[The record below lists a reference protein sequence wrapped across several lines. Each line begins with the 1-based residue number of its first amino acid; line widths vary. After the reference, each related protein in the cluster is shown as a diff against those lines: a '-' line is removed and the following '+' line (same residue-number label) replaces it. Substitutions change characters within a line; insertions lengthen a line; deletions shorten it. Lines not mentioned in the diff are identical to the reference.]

1 MKIVFMGTPEFAAP
15 ALSAIVSGGHE
26 VKYVVTQQD
35 KARDRGKKIQHTPV
49 KERALSLGIEVL
61 QPEKIKGNQ
70 DFIDKIAGISPDMIV
85 VAAYGKI
92 LPAEILGIPRFGCVN
107 IHASLLPRWRG
118 AAPIQRAIIEG
129 DNITGITI
137 MHMAEGLDTGDMI
150 MSKSVETGKMTA
162 GQLHDE
168 LARIGAE
175 LIVSAMQQ
183 IEAGTA
189 PRIVQD
195 EQFATYAPMISKSD
209 GHLDFSKTPEEL
221 ERLVRGVD
229 PWPGAYTTYNE
240 EIMKVWEAFS
250 TDQESEKP
258 AGTIVHVSDEGIKIS
273 AGGKILLITE
283 IQTPGK
289 KRVKIKEYLKGNKIE
304 KLAVLG

>member
-1 MKIVFMGTPEFAAP
+1 MKIVFMGTPEFAVP
-15 ALSAIVSGGHE
+15 ALSAVVSSGHE

-35 KARDRGKKIQHTPV
+35 KARDRGKKVQPTPV
-49 KERALSLGIEVL
+49 KEKALSLGIEVL
-61 QPEKIKGNQ
+61 QPEKIRGNKEI
-70 DFIDKIAGISPDMIV
+70 IDKIADAGPDMIV

-92 LPAEILGIPRFGCVN
+92 LPADILNIPNLGCIN

-129 DNITGITI
+129 DDVTGITI

-150 MSKSVETGKMTA
+150 ISKSTEIGRKTAVE
-162 GQLHDE
+162 LHDE

-175 LIVSAMQQ
+175 LIVKAMEQ

-189 PRIVQD
+189 PGIVQD
-195 EQFATYAPMISKSD
+195 EKFATYAPLISKSD
-209 GHLDFSKTPEEL
+209 GLLDFSKTPEEL
-221 ERLVRGVD
+221 ERLIRGVN
-229 PWPGAYTTYNE
+229 PWPGAYTMYNG
-240 EIMKVWEAFS
+240 EIMKVWEAFPV
-250 TDQESEKP
+250 DKESSEP
-258 AGTIVHVSDEGIKIS
+258 AGAITGVSDAGIEIS
-273 AGGKILLITE
+273 AGGKTLLITE
-283 IQTPGK
+283 IQMPGK